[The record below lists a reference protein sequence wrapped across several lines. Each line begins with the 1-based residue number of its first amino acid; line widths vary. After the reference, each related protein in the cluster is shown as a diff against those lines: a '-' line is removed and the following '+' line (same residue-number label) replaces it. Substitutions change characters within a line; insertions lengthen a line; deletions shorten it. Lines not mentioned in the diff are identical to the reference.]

1 MKNISYK
8 SSNAL
13 ALEDVLR
20 HMLVGKSVDRANTLL
35 NEMESN
41 YHIRITKKDGV
52 NYVITDDLVSK
63 RLNVIVENGVI
74 TEFSGIG

>member
-1 MKNISYK
+1 MKNISDK

-41 YHIRITKKDGV
+41 YHF
-52 NYVITDDLVSK
+52 YK
-63 RLNVIVENGVI
+63 RKQCYMG
-74 TEFSGIG
+74 